1 MEEEIYYTHE
11 PQEIPLKK
19 YKKKDLIKL
28 IKNYEYTM
36 VDLESRINILTLAPK
51 EIKYVII
58 DKEEDDKTIIY
69 IKKRIQV
76 IQDKH
81 RQAIYI
87 IELERLLAIKK

>member
-1 MEEEIYYTHE
+1 MEE
-11 PQEIPLKK
+11 QIPLKK
-19 YKKKDLIKL
+19 YKKKELIKL
-28 IKNYEYTM
+28 IRNYENTM
-36 VDLESRINILTLAPK
+36 IDLESKLNILSLAPK

-81 RQAIYI
+81 RRAVYI
-87 IELERLLAIKK
+87 IELERLLKEKN